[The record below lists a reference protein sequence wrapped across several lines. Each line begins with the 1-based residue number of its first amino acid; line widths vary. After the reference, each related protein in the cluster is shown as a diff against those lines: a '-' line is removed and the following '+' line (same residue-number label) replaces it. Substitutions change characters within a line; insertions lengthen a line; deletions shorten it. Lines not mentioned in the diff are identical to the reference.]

1 MEFEWDESKRLF
13 NIRKHGFDFVAVR
26 QILNNAHVK
35 GAAKLGK
42 DGEQRFSATGLIYGI
57 DATVIY
63 TMRGDITRII
73 SLRRAWESERRRYQA
88 LYGG

>member
-1 MEFEWDESKRLF
+1 MEFEWDESKRLS
-13 NIRKHGFDFVAVR
+13 NIRKHEFDSIDVN
-26 QILNNAHVK
+26 QIFNNAHVE

-57 DATVIY
+57 DATVID
-63 TMRGDITRII
+63 TMRGDVTRII
-73 SLRRAWESERRRYQA
+73 SLRRAWENERRGYQA